1 MSSKVL
7 HMEQRSVIE
16 SPPQVVWD
24 ILSDTDHLNRFLKLP
39 RVQYQAADQK
49 SGAIFRVA
57 TASLGMGL
65 QLRWK
70 EFPFEW
76 VRGESYNV
84 TRKFLG
90 GPIEEMR
97 VGIRTSPHPKGCEL
111 LVFVDAT
118 ARWAW
123 LRPFLPLVGRNT
135 LNGFLQYCKKSI
147 ARANE
152 QPTPLYAPLPVTKPK
167 NPEHVHSLI
176 ADISDKFKTRFSED
190 VNWSKQLSEYLC
202 EGSDRQVLNL
212 RPFELARNWNL
223 AKDQAIR
230 FFLFATERGAFE
242 LDWQLQCT
250 NCRVSKDRTS
260 SLRTLVNSFHCDL
273 CGIDFETDL
282 AESVELRF
290 RIHPR
295 LRNAHDEAY
304 CLMGPYQS
312 RHIRKQVNLA
322 PGARAP
328 ILALN
333 DSNLRVRVIGR
344 QEKATKTSTP
354 LTGSQMRWNGIEWA
368 TQSSAQSEIINDGP
382 KAVTV
387 VVEEVQ
393 RDPDIVSAAYVTS
406 LQSFRKLFGAEV
418 LSVGATVAVK
428 HLSFLFSDLKDST
441 ALYQKVG
448 DAVAFSRVQKHFGY
462 LEAHLDRFEGALVKT
477 MGDAIMAVFSDPARA
492 LECALAM
499 QEELYRFNS
508 QEKIDPPI
516 ILKLGLHC
524 GPSIAI
530 ENEGRIDYFGATVN
544 YSARVQAQSTGGDI
558 VLSSD
563 FVQVAMGL
571 FTVGK
576 HWNQSSFVTELKG
589 IGREQCVRLA
599 PSSAT
604 LPLRKA
610 S

>member
-1 MSSKVL
+1 
-7 HMEQRSVIE
+7 MEQRSVIE

-39 RVQYQAADQK
+39 RVQYQAADQR

-57 TASLGMGL
+57 TASLAMGL
-65 QLRWK
+65 QLRWQ

-90 GPIEEMR
+90 GPLKEMR

-111 LVFVDAT
+111 VVYVDAT
-118 ARWAW
+118 ARWGW

-135 LNGFLQYCKKSI
+135 LNGFLKYCEKSI
-147 ARANE
+147 ARANK
-152 QPTPLYAPLPVTKPK
+152 QPTPLYAPLPLTKPK
-167 NPEHVHSLI
+167 NPDHVHSLI
-176 ADISDKFKTRFSED
+176 ADISNKFKARFNEE
-190 VNWSKQLSEYLC
+190 VAWSKKLSDYLC

-212 RPFELARNWNL
+212 RPFEIARNWNL

-242 LDWQLQCT
+242 LDWQLQCP

-273 CGIDFETDL
+273 CGIDFDTDL

-312 RHIRKQVNLA
+312 RHIREQVNLA
-322 PGARAP
+322 PGAKAMVP
-328 ILALN
+328 AFK
-333 DSNLRVRVIGR
+333 DANLRVRVIGK
-344 QEKATKTSTP
+344 QEKGVKPSMP
-354 LTGSQMRWNGIEWA
+354 LAQSLMRWNGAEWL
-368 TQSSAQSEIINDGP
+368 TQNSSRPEIVNEGP
-382 KAVTV
+382 KAVTI
-387 VVEEVQ
+387 VVEDLQ

-418 LSVGATVAVK
+418 LSVGASVAVK

-462 LEAHLDRFEGALVKT
+462 LEDHLERFEGALVKT
-477 MGDAIMAVFSDPARA
+477 MGDAIMAVFSDPQRA
-492 LECALAM
+492 LDCAVAM
-499 QEELYRFNS
+499 QEELDRFNTK
-508 QEKIDPPI
+508 EKIDPPI
-516 ILKLGLHC
+516 VLKLGLHC

-530 ENEGRIDYFGATVN
+530 ENEGKIDYFGATVN
-544 YSARVQAQSTGGDI
+544 YSARVQAQSVGGDI

-563 FVQVAMGL
+563 FAQAARELPRLSGQ
-571 FTVGK
+571 
-576 HWNQSSFVTELKG
+576 WNQSSFVTELKG
-589 IGREQCVRLA
+589 IGREQCLRLV
-599 PSSAT
+599 PSANS
-604 LPLRKA
+604 LSVRKA

>member
-1 MSSKVL
+1 
-7 HMEQRSVIE
+7 MEQRSVIE

-24 ILSDTDHLNRFLKLP
+24 ILSDTDHLNRFLKFP
-39 RVQYQAADQK
+39 RVQYQAADQT

-65 QLRWK
+65 QMRWQ

-76 VRGESYNV
+76 VRGESYNI
-84 TRKFLG
+84 TRKFIG
-90 GPIEEMR
+90 GPLEEISL
-97 VGIRTSPHPKGCEL
+97 GIRTSPHPKGCEL
-111 LVFVDAT
+111 IGFIDVT

-123 LRPFLPLVGRNT
+123 LRPVLLLWGRNT
-135 LNGFLQYCKKSI
+135 LNAFLRYCQNSI
-147 ARANE
+147 ARVKE
-152 QPTPLYAPLPVTKPK
+152 QPTPLYTPLPLTKPK
-167 NPEHVHSLI
+167 NPDHLHSLI
-176 ADISDKFKTRFSED
+176 ADISDKFKARFSEE
-190 VNWSKQLSEYLC
+190 VSWSKQLSEYLC

-212 RPFELARNWNL
+212 RPFEIARNWNL
-223 AKDQAIR
+223 PKDQAIR

-242 LDWQLQCT
+242 LDWQLQCP

-260 SLRTLVNSFHCDL
+260 SLRTLADSFHCDL

-295 LRNAHDEAY
+295 LRTAHDEAY

-322 PGARAP
+322 PGAK
-328 ILALN
+328 ALVSVFN
-333 DSNLRVRVIGR
+333 DPNLRVRVIGK
-344 QEKATKTSTP
+344 QEKATKASTP
-354 LTGSQMRWNGIEWA
+354 LAPAQMRWNGTGWL
-368 TQSSAQSEIINDGP
+368 TQNSGQSEIINDGP
-382 KAVTV
+382 KHVTI

-418 LSVGATVAVK
+418 LSVGASVAVK

-448 DAVAFSRVQKHFGY
+448 DAVAFSRVQKHFSY
-462 LEAHLDRFEGALVKT
+462 LEAHLEKFEGALVKT
-477 MGDAIMAVFSDPARA
+477 MGDAIMAVFSDPQQA
-492 LECALAM
+492 LDCALAM
-499 QEELYRFNS
+499 QEELNRFNA
-508 QEKIDPPI
+508 QEKIEPPI
-516 ILKLGLHC
+516 VLKLGLHC

-530 ENEGRIDYFGATVN
+530 ENEGKIDYFGATVN
-544 YSARVQAQSTGGDI
+544 YSARIQAQSVGGDI

-563 FVQVAMGL
+563 FAQVAIGL
-571 FTVGK
+571 PSLAPR
-576 HWNQSSFVTELKG
+576 WNQSSFVTELKG
-589 IGREQCVRLA
+589 IGREQCLRLVPA
-599 PSSAT
+599 STRPSA
-604 LPLRKA
+604 RKA